1 MKRWRY
7 IFLPGVFLGL
17 FAGNASAEVKID
29 KITEKGKRATV
40 RFTYKN
46 DSDNTHSIVKIE
58 CSVREADAKRD
69 KGIAY
74 LNDHFS
80 GGIKPGY
87 SSSGTV
93 EVNLQAAKATDITCQ
108 DIPRPV
114 VVK

>member
-1 MKRWRY
+1 MPG
-7 IFLPGVFLGL
+7 IFLVL
-17 FAGNASAEVKID
+17 FAGTASAEVTID
-29 KITEKGKRATV
+29 KITDKGKRAIV

-58 CSVREADAKRD
+58 CSVRGTDSKRG

-93 EVNLQAAKATDITCQ
+93 EVNLRAAKATDITCQ

-114 VVK
+114 VMK